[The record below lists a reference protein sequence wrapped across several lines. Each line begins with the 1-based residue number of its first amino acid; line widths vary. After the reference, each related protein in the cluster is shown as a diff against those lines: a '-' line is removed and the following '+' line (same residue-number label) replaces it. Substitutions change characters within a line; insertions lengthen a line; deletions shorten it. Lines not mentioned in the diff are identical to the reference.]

1 MKSEEL
7 QQQVS
12 AIGEKAVKEL
22 KRLLG
27 KNKIET
33 LNITPYITERSV
45 TGYTYLSVDKDGY
58 GLGSQADTLSYDKKR
73 DEVTVTMTSD
83 DDSEMEV
90 GTDELT
96 DIEKI
101 YLLATVEQIIS
112 LHEED
117 GEPLLKAGEDF
128 EDYEED

>member
-7 QQQVS
+7 LQQVS

-58 GLGSQADTLSYDKKR
+58 GLGSHADALSYDKKR
-73 DEVTVTMTSD
+73 GEVTVTMTD
-83 DDSEMEV
+83 DNDSEEEV

-101 YLLATVEQIIS
+101 YL
-112 LHEED
+112 HEED
-117 GEPLLKAGEDF
+117 GEPLLKAGEYFGDYD
-128 EDYEED
+128 ED

>member
-7 QQQVS
+7 LQQVS

-22 KRLLG
+22 KRILG

-33 LNITPYITERSV
+33 LNITPYITERFV

-58 GLGSQADTLSYDKKR
+58 GLGSQTDALSYDKKR
-73 DEVTVTMTSD
+73 DEVTVTMTD
-83 DDSEMEV
+83 DNDSEEEV
-90 GTDELT
+90 ETDELT

-117 GEPLLKAGEDF
+117 GKPLLKAGEYF